1 MDRSTDMSTE
11 MEVPTHDTDEARS
24 GPTEGWPLPLVELY
38 EGNNATQDL
47 VASYDPTRRTSRRV
61 RPNDEARSMRM
72 YAVPIGTTI
81 SVYDS
86 GNGGTRDD
94 WCEVRVKQRVKDY
107 IVDTFERSYEDNVV
121 RVVYHERDNLD
132 GKVSYIR
139 IDPPRK

>member
-1 MDRSTDMSTE
+1 M
-11 MEVPTHDTDEARS
+11 DTDNADEITL
-24 GPTEGWPLPLVELY
+24 GPTQGWPIPLLELY

-47 VASYDPTRRTSRRV
+47 VASYNPTKRFSGRV

-72 YAVPIGTTI
+72 FAVPIGTTI
-81 SVYDS
+81 SLYDA

-94 WCEVRVKQRVKDY
+94 WCEIRVKQRVKDY

-121 RVVYHERDNLD
+121 RVVYHEKDNLD

-139 IDPPRK
+139 IEPPRK